1 MMPRS
6 YRMERGGQGENGNNE
21 MRGGKQIISNMVRD
35 MRELTWK
42 ERKMGRKI
50 SLSKRGVR
58 QAYSIQ

>member
-1 MMPRS
+1 
-6 YRMERGGQGENGNNE
+6 MERGEQGENGNNE